1 MSLAARPRRACMMAA
16 ILLLAGA
23 LGLARPARAV
33 EVTISCGALGQE
45 LELCRDGAEAW
56 AQQSGHSV
64 KIVSVP
70 NSASE
75 RLALYQMMLA
85 GAAPQIDIYQIDVV
99 WPGIL
104 GHHFIDLAPYSQGA
118 EAQHFP
124 NIIANNTV
132 DGRLIAMPLYTDA
145 GVLFYR
151 RDLLEKHH
159 RAVPTTW
166 QALTETAAAIQQAER
181 AAAPPGHQP
190 LWGYVFQ
197 GRAYEGLTVNALE
210 WIAGSGGGTLM
221 ERDGRIT
228 ADNPA
233 AVQAL
238 ALAGSWIGR
247 ITPEGALT
255 YTEEE
260 ARGLFQSGNAVF
272 MRNWPYAWALAEG
285 ADSPVRGRVGI
296 AALPRGAA
304 DAPTGVL
311 GGWNLGVSRYSRH
324 PAEAA
329 ALVMYLA
336 GPAEQK
342 RRAIAAAYNPTLPA
356 LYEDAEVL
364 QANPFFRALYPTFSG
379 AVARPSLAAGSKY
392 NRVSNAF
399 WTRVHAV
406 LSGREAAAPALA
418 ALSQDL
424 RRIGR
429 RGW

>member
-1 MSLAARPRRACMMAA
+1 MIRRCLAFLLAAGLGLAAARPVA
-16 ILLLAGA
+16 
-23 LGLARPARAV
+23 AV

-56 AQQSGHSV
+56 ARQSGHSV

-85 GAAPQIDIYQIDVV
+85 GAAPQIDVYQIDVV

-104 GHHFIDLAPYSQGA
+104 GHHFIDLKPFSRGA
-118 EAQHFP
+118 EARHFP
-124 NIIANNTV
+124 AIIANNTV

-151 RDLLEKHH
+151 RDLLEKHG
-159 RAVPTTW
+159 RAVPSTW
-166 QALTETAAAIQQAER
+166 EALTETAAAIQQAER
-181 AAAPPGHQP
+181 AAAPPGSQP

-210 WIAGSGGGTLM
+210 WVAGSGGGTIL
-221 ERDGRIT
+221 DAQAHVTI
-228 ADNPA
+228 DNDRA
-233 AVQAL
+233 RAAL
-238 ALAGSWIGR
+238 ARAGGWIGR
-247 ITPEGALT
+247 IAPEGVLT

-285 ADSPVRGRVGI
+285 EDSPVRGKVGI
-296 AALPRGAA
+296 APLPREPG

-329 ALVMYLA
+329 ALVMYLTDT
-336 GPAEQK
+336 AEQK
-342 RRAIAAAYNPTLPA
+342 RRAVVAAYNPTLPA
-356 LYEDAEVL
+356 LYEDPEVL
-364 QANPFFRALYPTFSG
+364 KANPFFRTLFPTFSG

-399 WTRVHAV
+399 WTRVHGV
-406 LSGREAAAPALA
+406 LAGRQQADPALEGLA
-418 ALSQDL
+418 QDL

>member
-1 MSLAARPRRACMMAA
+1 MLRRCLALLTLLAGLAGLPAARPAA
-16 ILLLAGA
+16 
-23 LGLARPARAV
+23 AV

-56 AQQSGHSV
+56 ARRSGHGV
-64 KIVSVP
+64 RIVSVP

-104 GHHFIDLAPYSQGA
+104 GHHFIDLRAFSEGA
-118 EAQHFP
+118 EARHFP
-124 NIIANNTV
+124 AIIANNTV
-132 DGRLIAMPLYTDA
+132 DGRLIAMPIYTDA

-151 RDLLEKHH
+151 RDLLEKHG
-159 RAVPTTW
+159 RAVPSSW
-166 QALTETAAAIQQAER
+166 EELTGTAEAIQVAER
-181 AAAPPGHQP
+181 AAAPTGSPR

-210 WIAGSGGGTLM
+210 WVAGSGGGTLLDG
-221 ERDGRIT
+221 EGRIT
-228 ADNPA
+228 IDNPA
-233 AVQAL
+233 AREAL
-238 ALAGSWIGR
+238 ARAAGWIGR
-247 ITPEGALT
+247 IAPEGVLT

-296 AALPRGAA
+296 APLPRRSAE
-304 DAPTGVL
+304 APTGVL

-329 ALVMYLA
+329 ALVMHLA
-336 GPAEQK
+336 GAAEQK

-356 LYEDAEVL
+356 LYDDPEVL
-364 QANPFFRALYPTFSG
+364 AANPFFRILFPSFSG
-379 AVARPSLAAGSKY
+379 AVARPSLAAGGKY

-399 WTRVHAV
+399 WTRVHGV
-406 LSGREAAAPALA
+406 LAGRQAAGPALEELA
-418 ALSQDL
+418 QDL